1 MKLYRCR
8 WDRKIAGICGGLG
21 QYLRLDP
28 TLVRIAFLILLFP
41 TFGIMLLLYGL
52 GWWLIPEGPKSYIE
66 PKCKKLYRSRKNR
79 MIGGVCA
86 GFAEYFGIDAN
97 IIRLSTV
104 VIGIFTGFFPA
115 IIVYVLALFV
125 IPEKRLQ
132 K

>member
-8 WDRKIAGICGGLG
+8 WNRKIAGICGGLG
-21 QYLRLDP
+21 QYLKIDP

-41 TFGIMLLLYGL
+41 TFGIMLLLYAL
-52 GWWLIPEGPKSYIE
+52 GWWLIPDGPKSYIE
-66 PKCKKLYRSRKNR
+66 PKCKKLFRSKKNR

-97 IIRLSTV
+97 IIRLSTG

-115 IIVYVLALFV
+115 IIVYILALFI

>member
-1 MKLYRCR
+1 MKLFRCR
-8 WDRKIAGICGGLG
+8 WDRKIAGVCGGLG
-21 QYLRLDP
+21 HYLKIDP

-41 TFGIMLLLYGL
+41 TFGIMLLLYL
-52 GWWLIPEGPKSYIE
+52 LAWWLIPEGPKAYVA
-66 PKCKKLYRSRKNR
+66 PKCKKLYRSKKNR

-97 IIRLSTV
+97 IIRLATV

-115 IIVYVLALFV
+115 IIVYILALFV
-125 IPEKRLQ
+125 VPEKRLQ

>member
-8 WDRKIAGICGGLG
+8 WNRKIAGICGGLG
-21 QYLRLDP
+21 QYLKIDP

-41 TFGIMLLLYGL
+41 TFGIMLLAYAL
-52 GWWLIPEGPKSYIE
+52 GWWLIPEGPQSYIE
-66 PKCKKLYRSRKNR
+66 PKSKKLYRSKKNR

-97 IIRLSTV
+97 IIRLSTI

-115 IIVYVLALFV
+115 FIVYVLALFV